1 MRRLNERL
9 AHAPEL
15 LDEPTHEPAELAHS
29 LRQVAQVNRWLGGRR
44 AVLHALRD
52 LLHGGSPHAILD
64 VGTGSADIPLAI
76 ERWARSRDLDVH
88 ITATDLHP
96 QMRAIAAANTAH
108 ATRIDIAAADAL
120 ELPYADDSFDIV
132 LLSLTLHH
140 FEPAAQIRVLREASR
155 VARRAIVVNELERC
169 WPNYVGA
176 LLLSWSLWRS
186 NRLTRHD
193 GPLSVLRSFRT
204 HELRRLATGAGLRI
218 ESLRRAFF
226 YRIVLIAD
234 TSAHHH
240 A

>member
-1 MRRLNERL
+1 
-9 AHAPEL
+9 
-15 LDEPTHEPAELAHS
+15 
-29 LRQVAQVNRWLGGRR
+29 
-44 AVLHALRD
+44 
-52 LLHGGSPHAILD
+52 
-64 VGTGSADIPLAI
+64 
-76 ERWARSRDLDVH
+76 VH